1 MTPDRFIEIRKSDWE
16 RLTAL
21 IEKSSPLTSG
31 EVEEVGRLYRS
42 TTSDLSVAQRDFP
55 RSEIS
60 NYLNQLTAK
69 AHSTVYR
76 AEPFSAKQFR
86 KFFTHDI
93 PQTFRDT
100 WRFTFV
106 AALLLYLP
114 AILAGIAVNINPNL
128 AEQILPAG
136 AQSIIVQIEDGYK
149 WFEFDDYS
157 ATSALI
163 TTNNIGVSI
172 RAFAGGMLAGFF
184 TIFILVYNGILLGGI
199 LGLAIYHEFFA
210 LTHFVI
216 GHGVIELSMIC
227 VAGGAGLVLG
237 WAILHPRPYSRSQA
251 IALAGKKALIM
262 LITCALWLIVAGL
275 IEGYISPRPDIPPIF
290 KYIVGIGSGIIM
302 FSYLFLVGRP
312 THD

>member
-21 IEKSSPLTSG
+21 IEKTTLTSA
-31 EVEEVGRLYRS
+31 EVEEVGALYRA

-55 RSEIS
+55 RSEIT

-86 KFFTHDI
+86 RFFTHDI
-93 PQTFRDT
+93 PRTFRET
-100 WRFTFV
+100 WRFTVV
-106 AALLLYLP
+106 ASLLFYLP
-114 AILAGIAVNINPNL
+114 AILIGIAVNINPTF

-136 AQSIIVQIEDGYK
+136 AQGIIAQIEDGYK
-149 WFEFDDYS
+149 WFEFESYS

-184 TIFILVYNGILLGGI
+184 TIYVLIFNGILLGGI
-199 LGLAIYHEFFA
+199 LGLAIYHDFFA
-210 LTHFVI
+210 LLHFVI

-251 IALAGKKALIM
+251 IALAGRKALIM
-262 LITCALWLIVAGL
+262 LITCALWLVVAGL
-275 IEGYISPRPDIPPIF
+275 IEGFISPRPDIPPYI

-302 FSYLFLVGRP
+302 YSYLFLTGRN